1 LYLSRLTPNP
11 RRRDVQRD
19 LANCYAMH
27 SRVLSGFPD
36 AQDIEQA
43 RERFGVLYRIEPGGP
58 DGSGGPVVLVQSRE
72 APDWSRLP
80 ADYLAQAV
88 VKPISHAYD
97 TLSAGLTLVFRLRA
111 NPTRRISDRDTTQ
124 AERWRG
130 KRVELRRED
139 EQIAWLERKGETSGF
154 RLLTVQARPD
164 VQDIRTA
171 TRPVAFGMR
180 PVTGRMS
187 FGNVLFDGRLQVTD
201 AEVFRRT
208 LTQGIGSG
216 KAFGFGLLSVAPAAS
231 RAMR

>member
-1 LYLSRLTPNP
+1 
-11 RRRDVQRD
+11 
-19 LANCYAMH
+19 
-27 SRVLSGFPD
+27 
-36 AQDIEQA
+36 
-43 RERFGVLYRIEPGGP
+43 
-58 DGSGGPVVLVQSRE
+58 
-72 APDWSRLP
+72 
-80 ADYLAQAV
+80 
-88 VKPISHAYD
+88 
-97 TLSAGLTLVFRLRA
+97 VFRLRA